1 MHEVDIGTGVD
12 PCNSEEPRS
21 GLEAFVKLVM
31 LLIGLSAALPAY
43 GESPLY
49 TNKDLGRHIKSSPVR
64 VSPEEAA
71 AIMAAHQP
79 VFAREEAPAGPR
91 VFIMNARPEDGPFG
105 PLLPFG
111 PPTRLDGTPLSQPPD
126 QYGEPF
132 GWFGAGPRQTRG
144 SSHRPRPPHGP
155 GARPRVRR

>member
-1 MHEVDIGTGVD
+1 M
-12 PCNSEEPRS
+12 
-21 GLEAFVKLVM
+21 KLAI
-31 LLIGLSAALPAY
+31 LLIGLGAAMPAY

-49 TNKDLGRHIKSSPVR
+49 TNKDLGRHIKSPVR

-79 VFAREEAPAGPR
+79 VFGGDEDPRGPR
-91 VFIMNARPEDGPFG
+91 VYIMNARPEDGPFG

-111 PPTRLDGTPLSQPPD
+111 PPTRLDGTPLTQPPD

-132 GWFGAGPRQTRG
+132 GWYGGFPGQMHG
-144 SSHRPRPPHGP
+144 SGHRPRPSQRPV
-155 GARPRVRR
+155 ARPPVRR

>member
-1 MHEVDIGTGVD
+1 M
-12 PCNSEEPRS
+12 R
-21 GLEAFVKLVM
+21 LVI
-31 LLIGLSAALPAY
+31 LLIGLSVAIPAY

-49 TNKDLGRHIKSSPVR
+49 TNKDLGRHINSPVR

-79 VFAREEAPAGPR
+79 VFGSSEAPRGPR

-132 GWFGAGPRQTRG
+132 GWYGVAPQQMDR
-144 SSHRPRPPHGP
+144 SSHRPRPSRAR
-155 GARPRVRR
+155 GARPPVRR